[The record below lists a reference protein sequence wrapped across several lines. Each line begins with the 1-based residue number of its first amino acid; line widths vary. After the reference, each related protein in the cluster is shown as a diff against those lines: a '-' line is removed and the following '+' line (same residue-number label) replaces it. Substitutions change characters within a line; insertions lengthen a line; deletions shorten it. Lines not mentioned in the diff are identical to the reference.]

1 MKASLALFVMALAFA
16 GLAWC
21 LWHFLG
27 EEALEVLVL
36 LALVATVA
44 DNIRLRRRLADKH

>member
-1 MKASLALFVMALAFA
+1 MKDNLAVLIVAAAFA

-27 EEALEVLVL
+27 QEALDVLIL
-36 LALVATVA
+36 LALIGTVA
-44 DNIRLRRRLADKH
+44 DNIRLRRRLDGK

>member
-1 MKASLALFVMALAFA
+1 MKDNLALLIVAAAFA
-16 GLAWC
+16 ALAWC

-27 EEALEVLVL
+27 QEALEVLVL

-44 DNIRLRRRLADKH
+44 DNIRLRRRLADKR